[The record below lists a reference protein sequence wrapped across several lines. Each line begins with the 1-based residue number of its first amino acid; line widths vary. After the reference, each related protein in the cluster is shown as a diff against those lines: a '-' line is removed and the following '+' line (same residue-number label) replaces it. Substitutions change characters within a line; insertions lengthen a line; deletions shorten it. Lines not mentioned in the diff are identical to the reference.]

1 MGTTPGPPQGGPA
14 WTPRGPL
21 GPQGAP
27 GKPPGP
33 PGAVRGTPPGPP
45 SPPPPF
51 EFEPPRTRFGFE
63 SIWFDL
69 PGEQPRGGLGA
80 MGPGEPGGA
89 GGRPGAREDPGGN
102 SPSHPYSSRLLVP
115 RGRAWCSHRMP
126 SGGEA
131 RAHSVGSILAIARVP
146 SLPVRR
152 GLSGAAGAQVAARC
166 HELVAGVAHAAPV
179 PRERAW
185 AKDAP
190 WPLVLVLRGVAG
202 SCCSSRACRR
212 PWALFRA
219 GLALRLR
226 PNDRKLRCLHAP
238 GRRGGSSGG
247 AHCCYLPPQ
256 ASSSDLSQQVPVSFR
271 YVPLSS

>member
-1 MGTTPGPPQGGPA
+1 MGA
-14 WTPRGPL
+14 
-21 GPQGAP
+21 
-27 GKPPGP
+27 PPGP
-33 PGAVRGTPPGPP
+33 RGGPWGPKGRPASPRAPPGQSGGPP
-45 SPPPPF
+45 LAPPP
-51 EFEPPRTRFGFE
+51 
-63 SIWFDL
+63 L
-69 PGEQPRGGLGA
+69 PLLLNSNRLGLDSGSNRSGSTSPGSSPGGGLGA

-89 GGRPGAREDPGGN
+89 GGRPGAREDP
-102 SPSHPYSSRLLVP
+102 SHPYSFRLMVP

-179 PRERAW
+179 PRERAR